1 MNVSAVSAFLV
12 YYCHKL
18 VLRMYT
24 LYILSLIHIS
34 AHSQVTPCRPWNKK
48 IRQVLRG

>member
-24 LYILSLIHIS
+24 LYINVKNLDKT
-34 AHSQVTPCRPWNKK
+34 HSTWSVSWRCVK
-48 IRQVLRG
+48 VLRQSG